1 MLPASHTGL
10 QNQETRYR
18 KRYLDLILNEETRKV
33 FNIRSQII
41 NYIRRYLDQRGFL
54 EVETPMMNMVAG
66 GATAKPFITHH
77 NDLNMDLFMRIAPE
91 LYLKTL
97 VIGGLERVYEIG
109 RQFRNEG
116 IDLTHNPE
124 FTTCEFYQAYADYDD
139 LMAMTEEMF
148 SGMVKEITGSYFLTY
163 NEEPGS
169 EPITIDF
176 TPPFKRISMVQGV
189 EEATGTKIPMDD
201 EPTAHRVLA
210 EICKKHEFELAAP
223 HTTARLLDK
232 CVAEFIEDN
241 IINPT
246 FIVEHPEIMSP
257 LAKYH
262 RSKPG
267 LTERFEMFICG
278 RELCNAYTE
287 LNNPHVQRQRFSR
300 QAKDAADGDDEAQA
314 HDEDF
319 CTAMEYGLAPTG
331 GWGAGVDRL
340 TMFLSNKCN
349 IKEVLLF
356 PQMKPD
362 DSEAWEKQKASV
374 AAAVG
379 RGGSNPAAAAAAPA
393 TNFGAAQTVQLAG
406 DDTNVASAAG
416 MEKLNGLLS
425 KSPYLG
431 GATPSADDASVFT
444 AVSKVNKGALAS
456 YASVKSWCDTM
467 SMFTDKVRGSW

>member
-1 MLPASHTGL
+1 
-10 QNQETRYR
+10 
-18 KRYLDLILNEETRKV
+18 
-33 FNIRSQII
+33 
-41 NYIRRYLDQRGFL
+41 
-54 EVETPMMNMVAG
+54 
-66 GATAKPFITHH
+66 
-77 NDLNMDLFMRIAPE
+77 
-91 LYLKTL
+91 
-97 VIGGLERVYEIG
+97 
-109 RQFRNEG
+109 
-116 IDLTHNPE
+116 
-124 FTTCEFYQAYADYDD
+124 
-139 LMAMTEEMF
+139 
-148 SGMVKEITGSYFLTY
+148 
-163 NEEPGS
+163 
-169 EPITIDF
+169 
-176 TPPFKRISMVQGV
+176 
-189 EEATGTKIPMDD
+189 
-201 EPTAHRVLA
+201 
-210 EICKKHEFELAAP
+210 
-223 HTTARLLDK
+223 
-232 CVAEFIEDN
+232 VAEFIEDN